1 MPLGKKKKKKVS
13 ECKTLHYSGYR
24 VACFYHQARNRDSH
38 MADCSL
44 FKAGH
49 LVRLNALLSIYSV
62 VFKVAKK
69 V

>member
-1 MPLGKKKKKKVS
+1 
-13 ECKTLHYSGYR
+13 
-24 VACFYHQARNRDSH
+24 

-49 LVRLNALLSIYSV
+49 LVQLNALLSIYSV

-69 V
+69 VWAPYAQRWLKVNKSKLKNVDLDKNADVDKCELKNSN